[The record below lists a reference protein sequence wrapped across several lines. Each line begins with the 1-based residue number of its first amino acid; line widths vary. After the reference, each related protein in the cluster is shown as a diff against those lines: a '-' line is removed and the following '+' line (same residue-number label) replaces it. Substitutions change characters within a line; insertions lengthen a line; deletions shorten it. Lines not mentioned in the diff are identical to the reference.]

1 MTALFALTRALHFAS
16 LMAIFGAG
24 AFAFVAR
31 EPRNDPM
38 LRKPLA
44 AAALAA
50 LATAVLSLCLVTGEM
65 TGVPEASYDVF
76 SVATVVAQTFY
87 GNVFL
92 LRIALLVGLSL
103 LCVADAGPGLKA
115 LTGGTALALLGLTSH
130 AAAAGDA
137 RYEYARAAV
146 DALHLL
152 AAGFWIGGLVALL
165 PAIFA
170 RPRDVPKLIARLRL
184 FSFYGLIAVAILFAA
199 GTLNGIAIL
208 DVRGMRWSGTYL
220 TWLAVKLV
228 LAGVMIA
235 LALTN
240 RFGVL
245 PALARGEKEA
255 QDTIPL
261 TVLAELSCA
270 ALILLAVG
278 FLGLTSPMQM

>member
-1 MTALFALTRALHFAS
+1 MTTLFALTRALHFAS
-16 LMAIFGAG
+16 VMAIFGAAAL
-24 AFAFVAR
+24 AFLAR
-31 EPRNDPM
+31 QPRNDPT
-38 LRKPLA
+38 LRKPLGI
-44 AAALAA
+44 AALVA
-50 LATAVLSLCLVTGEM
+50 LATAVLSLCLTTGEM

-92 LRIALLVGLSL
+92 VRIALLIGLSL
-103 LCVADAGPGLKA
+103 LCVADARPGLKA
-115 LTGGTALALLGLTSH
+115 LTAGLALALLGLTSH
-130 AAAAGDA
+130 AAAAGEA
-137 RYEYARAAV
+137 RYEYARAAI

-152 AAGFWIGGLVALL
+152 GAGFWIGGLVALL

-170 RPRDVPKLIARLRL
+170 RPRDAVKLVALLRL
-184 FSFYGLIAVAILFAA
+184 FSFYGAIAVAILIVA
-199 GTLNGIAIL
+199 GTLNGVAIL
-208 DVRGMRWSGTYL
+208 DVRGMAWSNTYL

-240 RFGVL
+240 RFGVV
-245 PALARGEKEA
+245 PALARGEADA

-261 TVLAELSCA
+261 TVLAELGCA

-278 FLGLTSPMQM
+278 VLGLTSPMQM

>member
-1 MTALFALTRALHFAS
+1 
-16 LMAIFGAG
+16 
-24 AFAFVAR
+24 
-31 EPRNDPM
+31 
-38 LRKPLA
+38 
-44 AAALAA
+44 
-50 LATAVLSLCLVTGEM
+50 M
-65 TGVPEASYDVF
+65 TGVPEASYDIF
-76 SVATVVAQTFY
+76 SVTTVVVQTFY

-92 LRIALLVGLSL
+92 VRIALLIGLGL
-103 LCVADAGPGLKA
+103 LCITDGAPGLKA
-115 LTGGTALALLGLTSH
+115 LTAGLALALPGLTSH
-130 AAAAGDA
+130 AAAADDT

-165 PAIFA
+165 PPIFA
-170 RPRDVPKLIARLRL
+170 RPRDVPKLVAKLRL
-184 FSFYGLIAVAILFAA
+184 FSFYGPIAVAVLVVA
-199 GTLNGIAIL
+199 GTLNGVAIL
-208 DVRGMRWSGTYL
+208 DVRGMQWSGTYL

-245 PALARGEKEA
+245 PGLARGEKEA

-261 TVLAELSCA
+261 TVLAELGCA